1 MVLFTPRKLKY
12 KKRTCPYREAGDGYW
27 KPSRADIIES
37 KGTIVGYKKVLVFH
51 RGKAPNGVKTNWI
64 MHEYRLNHPPVTRR
78 DENDMGVSRFYPF
91 VLAFLLLRC
100 NLNFL

>member
-1 MVLFTPRKLKY
+1 M
-12 KKRTCPYREAGDGYW
+12 KKEHVHIERQVNGYW
-27 KPSRADIIES
+27 KPSRADIKIES

-78 DENDMGVSRFYPF
+78 DENDMRVSRFYPF